1 MSQTILSAVTNCVN
15 NSNAPHQQR
24 AFAVAAALEVIAARA
39 PSMSAS
45 GQLEHEM
52 AKLSRY
58 ADLIQEAL
66 AAE

>member
-1 MSQTILSAVTNCVN
+1 MSEISKNVIEASLERTAAEVK
-15 NSNAPHQQR
+15 R
-24 AFAVAAALEVIAARA
+24 KYAVAAALEVIAARA
-39 PSMSAS
+39 PAMSAS

-52 AKLSRY
+52 RKLSVY